1 MAAGTEQGPPIG
13 NIGLKKKKKEERI
26 FSNSEKN
33 KLVNN
38 EEPTLFQKRNL
49 KFQLRKKKTIILILK
64 R

>member
-13 NIGLKKKKKEERI
+13 NIGLKEKKKKKEERI

-49 KFQLRKKKTIILILK
+49 KFQLRKKKK
-64 R
+64 EPSF